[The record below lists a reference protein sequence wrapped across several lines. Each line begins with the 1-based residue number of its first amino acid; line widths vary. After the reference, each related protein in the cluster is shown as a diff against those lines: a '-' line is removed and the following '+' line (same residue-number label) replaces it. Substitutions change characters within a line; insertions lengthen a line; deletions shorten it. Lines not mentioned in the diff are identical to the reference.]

1 MSRTQRQTAIFRQRV
16 PFAGVQA
23 FINDFHAYITPREP
37 VTTSTLTRYRE
48 SQGAC
53 ATCGMTI
60 SDAARLDCGSC
71 AA

>member
-16 PFAGVQA
+16 PFEGVRSFLSEFGQYVA
-23 FINDFHAYITPREP
+23 LREP